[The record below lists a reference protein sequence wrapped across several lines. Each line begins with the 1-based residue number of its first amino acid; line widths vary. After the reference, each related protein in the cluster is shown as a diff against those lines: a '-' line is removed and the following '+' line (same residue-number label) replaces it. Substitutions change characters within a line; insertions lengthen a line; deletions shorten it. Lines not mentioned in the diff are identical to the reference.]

1 MSAAPTQPLWSVQY
15 LRAIAAC
22 AVLFSHIQD
31 LIPAYA
37 GYFDFSNGRCGVD
50 IFFVISGFIM
60 VSAARAD
67 NGRDFLARRI
77 IRIVPLYWLLTL
89 ALAAVGTLLPQ
100 LLNHISVLPVSVLQS
115 LFFIPHMMG
124 TEVGPLLQ
132 PGWTLNYEMAFYFV
146 FALFFAI
153 PITRRVAVIGAVFT
167 ALVMIGVLLG
177 ASSGPIAF
185 KTYTSPLLLEFVA
198 GMALGLLV
206 QNNKRLPPWLSGIA
220 ILALFTN
227 HRAAF
232 LAFATIAIYIFVYT
246 PMKRISSLNTLVGAI
261 PGALPPLIGWV
272 AARGNYNIE
281 GCLLFATLWF
291 WQMPH
296 FLAIA
301 WMYKD
306 DYADGGFVML
316 TANDPEG
323 RLTSRQALL
332 YTLFLVPVTLLPS
345 MLGFNTPVYF
355 LGALALGL
363 AFTAFALRFIIQRN
377 RGAARNLF
385 FASIIYL
392 PLLLGILVATKR

>member
-1 MSAAPTQPLWSVQY
+1 MKSAAALPEERKNALLDDVLELVKARLSFLVLITTLVGFLLGWRGPFDWVLLTATLLGTALCAGGAAALNQWWERDIDSRMNRTRGRPLPARRMQPQDAL
-15 LRAIAAC
+15 
-22 AVLFSHIQD
+22 LF
-31 LIPAYA
+31 
-37 GYFDFSNGRCGVD
+37 G
-50 IFFVISGFIM
+50 IFFS
-60 VSAARAD
+60 
-67 NGRDFLARRI
+67 
-77 IRIVPLYWLLTL
+77 
-89 ALAAVGTLLPQ
+89 
-100 LLNHISVLPVSVLQS
+100 
-115 LFFIPHMMG
+115 
-124 TEVGPLLQ
+124 
-132 PGWTLNYEMAFYFV
+132 
-146 FALFFAI
+146 
-153 PITRRVAVIGAVFT
+153 
-167 ALVMIGVLLG
+167 
-177 ASSGPIAF
+177 
-185 KTYTSPLLLEFVA
+185 
-198 GMALGLLV
+198 
-206 QNNKRLPPWLSGIA
+206 LSGIA

-345 MLGFNTPVYF
+345 MLGFNSAVYF

-363 AFTAFALRFIIQRN
+363 AFTAFAVRFITQRT
-377 RGAARNLF
+377 RSAARNLF

-392 PLLLGILVATKR
+392 PLLLGLLVATKR

>member
-1 MSAAPTQPLWSVQY
+1 MKSAAALPEERKNALLDDVLELVKARLSFLVLITTLVGFLLGWRGPFDWVLLTATLLGTALCAGGAAALNQWWERDIDSRMKRTRGRPLPAGRMQPQD
-15 LRAIAAC
+15 AF
-22 AVLFSHIQD
+22 LF
-31 LIPAYA
+31 
-37 GYFDFSNGRCGVD
+37 G
-50 IFFVISGFIM
+50 IFFS
-60 VSAARAD
+60 
-67 NGRDFLARRI
+67 
-77 IRIVPLYWLLTL
+77 
-89 ALAAVGTLLPQ
+89 
-100 LLNHISVLPVSVLQS
+100 
-115 LFFIPHMMG
+115 
-124 TEVGPLLQ
+124 
-132 PGWTLNYEMAFYFV
+132 
-146 FALFFAI
+146 
-153 PITRRVAVIGAVFT
+153 
-167 ALVMIGVLLG
+167 
-177 ASSGPIAF
+177 
-185 KTYTSPLLLEFVA
+185 
-198 GMALGLLV
+198 
-206 QNNKRLPPWLSGIA
+206 LSGIA

-323 RLTSRQALL
+323 RMTARQALL

-345 MLGFNTPVYF
+345 MLGFNSTVYF
-355 LGALALGL
+355 LGALAFGL
-363 AFTAFALRFIIQRN
+363 AFTAFAVRFITQRTRN
-377 RGAARNLF
+377 AARNLF

-392 PLLLGILVATKR
+392 PLLLGLLVATKR

>member
-1 MSAAPTQPLWSVQY
+1 MKSAAALPQERKNALFDDVLELVKARLSLLVLITTLVGFLLGWRGPLDWV
-15 LRAIAAC
+15 
-22 AVLFSHIQD
+22 
-31 LIPAYA
+31 
-37 GYFDFSNGRCGVD
+37 
-50 IFFVISGFIM
+50 
-60 VSAARAD
+60 
-67 NGRDFLARRI
+67 
-77 IRIVPLYWLLTL
+77 LLT
-89 ALAAVGTLLPQ
+89 ATLLGTALCAGGAAALNQWWERDVDSRMKRTRDRPLPASRMLPQ
-100 LLNHISVLPVSVLQS
+100 DALLFG
-115 LFFIPHMMG
+115 LFF
-124 TEVGPLLQ
+124 
-132 PGWTLNYEMAFYFV
+132 
-146 FALFFAI
+146 
-153 PITRRVAVIGAVFT
+153 
-167 ALVMIGVLLG
+167 
-177 ASSGPIAF
+177 S
-185 KTYTSPLLLEFVA
+185 
-198 GMALGLLV
+198 
-206 QNNKRLPPWLSGIA
+206 LSGIA

-232 LAFATIAIYIFVYT
+232 LAFATIAIYILVYT

-316 TANDPEG
+316 TANDHEG
-323 RLTSRQALL
+323 LLTSRQALL

-345 MLGFNTPVYF
+345 ILGFNSPVYF
-355 LGALALGL
+355 IGALALGL
-363 AFTAFALRFIIQRN
+363 AFTAFALRFIIQRT
-377 RGAARNLF
+377 RTAARNLF